1 MHGYTNRVIR
11 VDLSKGKVTKEE
23 LKEDTIHNYIGG
35 IGIGVRVVYDEVPP
49 GVDGLDPEN
58 RLVLAVGPLTGTAV
72 PGSCRYHLVGKSPQ
86 TTFTISVADSGGF
99 LAPEFKFAGYDAMII
114 QGAAEKPVYIWIKDE
129 AVEIRDAA
137 ELWGKDTFETDDAI
151 RKMLGDERIRVAA
164 IGPAGENL
172 VRLACI
178 VNDKGHVAGRGG
190 FGAIMGSKKLK
201 AIAVRGSGRVP
212 VKNRKR
218 LIELARE
225 WRAIGLN
232 NGCKKG

>member
-49 GVDGLDPEN
+49 GIDALDPEN

-99 LAPEFKFAGYDAMII
+99 FAPEFKFAGYDAMII

-129 AVEIRDAA
+129 VVEIRDAA

-151 RKMLGDERIRVAA
+151 REMLGDEQIRVAA

-172 VRLACI
+172 VRFACI

-190 FGAIMGSKKLK
+190 LGAVMGSKKLK
-201 AIAVRGSGRVP
+201 AIALGGGNS
-212 VKNRKR
+212 
-218 LIELARE
+218 
-225 WRAIGLN
+225 
-232 NGCKKG
+232 